1 MQKTFKL
8 FLASLMILSIVGCG
22 GSKPQ
27 PTMPKWYLSAPTA
40 DTSFYYGVGEGSTKE
55 SATAKAL
62 AQISATIS
70 TTIESSMEMNESD
83 TTKDGYSQETKSNVK
98 SSTENI
104 KFTGVTPIETKF
116 INATFYTYLKVDRKV
131 LFNTLKR
138 GLDKDYSK
146 ASTLFKQMQSEGT
159 FSLLKNTPKLSKM
172 IHSLLTKSTL
182 EILKS
187 VNPQFNSTQYRA
199 KIVTLKTDLDN
210 AKANIV
216 LSVKSKN
223 KLSAYYRDIVK
234 KYISN
239 YGLTMVN
246 NPNSVHNK
254 ANLLIVDVAVKAQK
268 KNVKTSDP
276 RLRGAN
282 FAGVTIV
289 LTTKNYTGKIVAQ
302 NRVTVTNIS
311 KDSLQAA
318 KIKTKK
324 FERKIKK
331 EGILNILI

>member
-1 MQKTFKL
+1 M
-8 FLASLMILSIVGCG
+8 MLSIVGCG

-27 PTMPKWYLSAPTA
+27 PTMPKWYLSSPTS
-40 DTSFYYGVGEGSTKE
+40 DTNYFYGVGEGSSKE

-70 TTIESSMEMNESD
+70 TTIESSIELNEQDS
-83 TTKDGYSQETKSNVK
+83 TANGYSQETKSNLK

-116 INATFYTYLKVDRKV
+116 INSLFYTYLKVDRKV
-131 LFNTLKR
+131 LFNSLKR
-138 GLDKDYSK
+138 GLDKDYVK
-146 ASTLFKQMQSEGT
+146 ASTLFKQMKSEGT

-172 IHSLLTKSTL
+172 IHSLLTQSTL

-187 VNPQFNSTQYRA
+187 VNPKFNSTQYRA

-216 LSVKSKN
+216 LSVKSRN
-223 KLSAYYRDIVK
+223 KLSSYYRDIVK

-239 YGLTMVN
+239 YGLTMVS

-289 LTTKNYTGKIVAQ
+289 LTTKSHTGKIVAQ
-302 NRVTVTNIS
+302 NRVNVINIS
-311 KDSLQAA
+311 KDSLQDA

-324 FERKIKK
+324 FEKKIKK
-331 EGILNILI
+331 EGILKILI